1 MLILLFFLILS
12 VVVVFFHGIV
22 QKKSF
27 IKHQDIVKSIE
38 LQLQLEKQKE
48 YTFKNTVPT
57 DLLQPLSFQLDIIKR
72 QINLLE
78 HIAQ

>member
-1 MLILLFFLILS
+1 MLILLSFFIMS
-12 VVVVFFHGIV
+12 AVVVFFYVIV

-27 IKHQDIVKSIE
+27 IKHQDIMKSIE

-48 YTFKNTVPT
+48 YAFKNTVTT
-57 DLLQPLSFQLDIIKR
+57 DLLQPISLQLDIIKR

-78 HIAQ
+78 KLA

>member
-1 MLILLFFLILS
+1 MS
-12 VVVVFFHGIV
+12 AVVVFFYVIV

-27 IKHQDIVKSIE
+27 IKHQHIMKSIE

-48 YTFKNTVPT
+48 YAFKNTVTT
-57 DLLQPLSFQLDIIKR
+57 DLLQPISLQLDIIKR

-78 HIAQ
+78 KLA

>member
-1 MLILLFFLILS
+1 MS
-12 VVVVFFHGIV
+12 AVVVFFYVIV

-27 IKHQDIVKSIE
+27 IKHQDIMKSIE

-48 YTFKNTVPT
+48 YAFKNTVTT
-57 DLLQPLSFQLDIIKR
+57 DLLQPISLQLDIIKR

-78 HIAQ
+78 KLA